1 MDIDYDE
8 LDKPRGRELV
18 IMWFYRA
25 LPYIIGVV
33 VLCITVAVAC
43 SIGAKME
50 NKAASDPWL
59 NSIRSYSRDL
69 KTSVNG
75 Q

>member
-1 MDIDYDE
+1 MDVDYDE
-8 LDKPRGRELV
+8 LDRPKGKELV
-18 IMWFYRA
+18 IMWFYRVV
-25 LPYIIGVV
+25 PYIIGIL
-33 VLCITVAVAC
+33 VLCVSVALAC

-59 NSIRSYSRDL
+59 NTVRSYSRDL
-69 KTSVNG
+69 KTSSDG